1 MNSRS
6 AVIAVLVAFAMV
18 LPAMPFLASDSDAD
32 TDVFDGYYG
41 KQLTANQKKMYDA
54 MIAAP
59 DTITTAG
66 DPETGYYIIVYV
78 DGLVNETEHLK
89 DAKIAWQATKL
100 DASSSNYWAY
110 WTWTLGN
117 VTPTVSVVEATA
129 TATYCTLH
137 ISYPTQLD
145 NQFVNAVQHVTD
157 AINAIEITGSTTAE
171 KIKNINSKLAGS
183 PYVYVENNESH
194 LYANTIYAIA
204 AENVESEK
212 VYMTSFAYSAV
223 FKALCAKSE
232 VACSQ
237 VYGFYG
243 NESKI
248 AAWNEVVID
257 SKVYGVDSAVNSTS
271 GSDLWLA
278 AGVYT
283 MGNGDA
289 FSKVHR
295 AFVNNATQGFDYS
308 AFTAE
313 SLNNNGYAWP
323 QSTDIW
329 AQITEYLPW
338 VLVGIICLILAIALV
353 IMARKG
359 DI

>member
-54 MIAAP
+54 MIADPA
-59 DTITTAG
+59 TITTGG
-66 DPETGYYIIVYV
+66 DPTDGYYIIVNV
-78 DGLVNETEHLK
+78 SDLVNETDPLK
-89 DAKIAWQATKL
+89 DATAAWQATKL
-100 DASSSNYWAY
+100 DASSANYWAY

-117 VTPTVSVVEATA
+117 VTPTVTVDYATA
-129 TATYCTLH
+129 TECTLH
-137 ISYPTQLD
+137 IGYPTELN
-145 NQFVNAVQHVTD
+145 NQFVDAVQHVTD

-171 KIKNINSKLAGS
+171 KIKNINSKLTGS

-194 LYANTIYAIA
+194 TYANTIYAIA
-204 AENVESEK
+204 AENAESEK
-212 VYMTSFAYSAV
+212 YYMTSFAYSAV

-243 NESKI
+243 NDSKI

-271 GSDLWLA
+271 GSELWLA

-283 MGNGDA
+283 SGNGDA

-295 AFVNNATQGFDYS
+295 AFVNNTTQGFDYS
-308 AFTAE
+308 AFEAE

-338 VLVGIICLILAIALV
+338 VLVGIICVILAIALV
-353 IMARKG
+353 MMARKG

>member
-41 KQLTANQKKMYDA
+41 KQLTANQKAIYDA
-54 MIAAP
+54 MIIDPASA
-59 DTITTAG
+59 TIAG
-66 DPETGYYIIVYV
+66 DPTDGYYLVVIVN
-78 DGLVNETEHLK
+78 DLQGETDPEK

-100 DASSSNYWAY
+100 DASSANYWAY
-110 WTWTLGN
+110 WTWTLTD
-117 VTPTVSVVEATA
+117 VKPTITLASVDVDD
-129 TATYCTLH
+129 YYFH
-137 ISYPTQLD
+137 ISIPTEFKD
-145 NQFVNAVQHVTD
+145 GFGSAVQHVTD
-157 AINAIEITGSTTAE
+157 AVNAIEITGSTTAE
-171 KIKNINSKLAGS
+171 KIKNINSKLTGS

-194 LYANTIYAIA
+194 TYANTIYAIA
-204 AENVESEK
+204 AENAESEK
-212 VYMTSFAYSAV
+212 YYMTSFAYSAV

-283 MGNGDA
+283 SSNGDA

-329 AQITEYLPW
+329 AQVSEYLPW
-338 VLVGIICLILAIALV
+338 VLVGIICVILAIALV

>member
-41 KQLTANQKKMYDA
+41 KQLTAHQKAIYDA
-54 MIAAP
+54 MIINPAIAS
-59 DTITTAG
+59 IGG
-66 DPETGYYIIVYV
+66 DPTDGYYLIVTV
-78 DGLVNETEHLK
+78 DDLVGVTDPEK
-89 DAKIAWQATKL
+89 DAIIAWQATKL
-100 DASSSNYWAY
+100 DASATNYWAY
-110 WTWTLGN
+110 WTWTLEN
-117 VTPTVSVVEATA
+117 VSHNIAITSPTSTGCSIHIAVAPQLKDIFAT
-129 TATYCTLH
+129 
-137 ISYPTQLD
+137 
-145 NQFVNAVQHVTD
+145 AVQHVTD
-157 AINAIEITGSTTAE
+157 AVNAIEITGSTTAE
-171 KIKNINSKLAGS
+171 KIKNINSKLTGS

-194 LYANTIYAIA
+194 TYANTIYAIA
-204 AENVESEK
+204 AENAESEK
-212 VYMTSFAYSAV
+212 YYMTSFAYSAV

-243 NESKI
+243 NDSKI

-271 GSDLWLA
+271 GSELWLA

-283 MGNGDA
+283 SGNGDA

-338 VLVGIICLILAIALV
+338 VLVGIICVILAIALV
-353 IMARKG
+353 MMARKG